1 MLSAEGKSD
10 EQLAQEAWEA
20 WEAWEAFQQYQQAEE
35 RRETFQPVLDLATI
49 TEMNQK

>member
-35 RRETFQPVLDLATI
+35 RRETFQPVLDLATT